1 MSVTRSETLELY
13 HTMFPDRR
21 VRRGVYLAL
30 WVLIGTLSAMF
41 WRWFPPSD
49 YPYTWWELHRVKVV
63 LWLIWGGITP
73 LILTLASRFRI
84 EPPNALRN
92 SIILMVASVVGTLLY
107 LLVYAVILLANLS
120 HVDHGN
126 SFEEMLGFVLSVHST
141 FFLLVFWAMIG
152 VEHALGYYR
161 AYHDQRLQ
169 ASRLETRLAEAQ
181 LTSLRLQLQPH
192 FLFNSLHVLGALVRK
207 GDTAKAI
214 DMLNGIAELLR
225 SSLAGVSRG
234 EIPLREELELLGHYL
249 EIVKIRFGRQLAIS
263 TSIDETTSEALV
275 PGFLLQPIVENAVR
289 HGIERTGGAGSISI
303 AVTKRNGDL
312 IIVVNNS
319 GSGGEEP
326 STMSEGS
333 FGIGLSNTSARLR
346 TLYGDNHR
354 IELESGSAGAASVTI
369 ELPFHTK
376 TLAAHPA

>member
-1 MSVTRSETLELY
+1 M
-13 HTMFPDRR
+13 
-21 VRRGVYLAL
+21 
-30 WVLIGTLSAMF
+30 
-41 WRWFPPSD
+41 
-49 YPYTWWELHRVKVV
+49 
-63 LWLIWGGITP
+63 
-73 LILTLASRFRI
+73 
-84 EPPNALRN
+84 
-92 SIILMVASVVGTLLY
+92 
-107 LLVYAVILLANLS
+107 
-120 HVDHGN
+120 
-126 SFEEMLGFVLSVHST
+126 
-141 FFLLVFWAMIG
+141 
-152 VEHALGYYR
+152 
-161 AYHDQRLQ
+161 
-169 ASRLETRLAEAQ
+169 
-181 LTSLRLQLQPH
+181 
-192 FLFNSLHVLGALVRK
+192 RK